1 MPSRECREQRLIDAP
16 VEVVWGLLGDPNR
29 HPEWWPRVVEV
40 ECEGLEAGCTYREV
54 VQTPL
59 GRDDMLVRVD
69 ALEDCKELLIRC
81 VNTGTFVQMLLTEA
95 QDGTF
100 VDARFGM
107 EPAKLQ
113 SRVFDL
119 VAGKRYFR
127 AWLRDSLAAMQ
138 EAARGRLARAGSQ

>member
-1 MPSRECREQRLIDAP
+1 MSEARQQAFIDAP
-16 VEVVWGLLGDPNR
+16 VELVWELVSDVDG
-29 HPEWWPRVVEV
+29 HPEWWPRVLEV

-54 VQTPL
+54 IQTPM
-59 GRDDMLVRVD
+59 GKERMLLRVD

-100 VDARFGM
+100 VDAKFGM
-107 EPAKLQ
+107 EPTNFQA
-113 SRVFDL
+113 RVIDL

-127 AWLRDSLAAMQ
+127 HWLHDSLAAMQ
-138 EAARGRLARAGSQ
+138 DAAGSRTTAAPKPGP